1 MRVGVRVGLCVW
13 VVRDDGCE
21 SVWKEV
27 EEEGIGGACVRLCL
41 FVVRAVAIEVEER
54 GLDEPSEERPE
65 RAPRHSYSESHGDLK
80 GAAEV
85 EEEQEDGGGGD
96 DHFVLTSER
105 LALFPRG
112 RLLLVSRLD
121 GEFEVVVPGA
131 KVRRVND
138 QCQVGCHVLVVNV
151 RMCVSVCIFSVK
163 GLSCFSLLV
172 CVSQGPPPPPPSLDV
187 PCGVVQEDAERVVVV
202 GLVGLVLVT
211 EEETRRSIP
220 SVEEATGVL
229 LPERPLEGEEQ
240 ILRGVSG

>member
-1 MRVGVRVGLCVW
+1 MW

-96 DHFVLTSER
+96 DHFVLTSE
-105 LALFPRG
+105 
-112 RLLLVSRLD
+112 
-121 GEFEVVVPGA
+121 
-131 KVRRVND
+131 
-138 QCQVGCHVLVVNV
+138 
-151 RMCVSVCIFSVK
+151 
-163 GLSCFSLLV
+163 
-172 CVSQGPPPPPPSLDV
+172 
-187 PCGVVQEDAERVVVV
+187 
-202 GLVGLVLVT
+202 
-211 EEETRRSIP
+211 
-220 SVEEATGVL
+220 
-229 LPERPLEGEEQ
+229 
-240 ILRGVSG
+240 